1 MIAAADIMRRVAII
15 IHDEDNVRWPLPE
28 LAEWI
33 NEGVRAV
40 CLAKPSA
47 ASKKVV
53 MPLIMGTLQNLPK
66 VKDSAG
72 DEWLSLIKITRNIT
86 DSARPELGGRIITI
100 IDEKVLDAQMPNWH
114 ERNHLPFTREV
125 RSYIYDESNPYDF
138 YVYPGNDGTGQV
150 EAIVGYCPPSV
161 VPTGDVEK
169 INSWGGNI
177 GLPEPYS
184 VPLVDYTIARALLK
198 DDVGGDMGRASAHWQ
213 LFQAAIGLKIEVEG
227 AHSPNAKRLA
237 GA

>member
-1 MIAAADIMRRVAII
+1 MIVAADIMHRVSII
-15 IHDEDNVRWPLPE
+15 LHDEENVRWTLPE

-53 MPLIMGTLQNLPK
+53 LPLKLGTLQHLPRHR
-66 VKDSAG
+66 DASG

-86 DSARPELGGRIITI
+86 DSTRPELGGRVVSI

-114 ERNHLPFTREV
+114 ERDALPFAREI
-125 RSYIYDESNPYDF
+125 RHYIYDESSPYEF
-138 YVYPGNDGTGQV
+138 TVYPGNDGTGHV
-150 EAIVGYCPPSV
+150 EALIGYCPPQIL
-161 VPTGDVEK
+161 PTGDVEK
-169 INSWGGNI
+169 IASWGGAI

-184 VPLVDYTIARALLK
+184 VPLVDYTLARAFIK
-198 DDVGGDMGRASAHWQ
+198 DDVGGDMGRAAAHWQ
-213 LFQAAIGLKIEVEG
+213 LFQAAIGTKIEVEG

-237 GA
+237 GG